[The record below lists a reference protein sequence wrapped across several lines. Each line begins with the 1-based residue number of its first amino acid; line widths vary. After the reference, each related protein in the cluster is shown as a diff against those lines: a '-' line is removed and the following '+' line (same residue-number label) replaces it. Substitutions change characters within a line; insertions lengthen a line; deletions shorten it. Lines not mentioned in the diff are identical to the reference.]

1 MHDLILRAWQD
12 KNLLFYLVL
21 VPLSWLF
28 AGLTA
33 LRRSLYRVGLLRSYA
48 LSVPVIVVGNI
59 NMGGS
64 GKTPVVIW
72 LVNQLKKQGYQPAV
86 ISRGYGAKVT
96 KPTTVHPDS
105 LPSEVG
111 DEPVLI
117 AQKTGCPVYISANRV
132 DAGNKLLNM
141 HPECDII
148 ISDDGLQHYRLQ
160 RQIEIAVIDQQS
172 QQNQHLLPAGP
183 LRESFSRLKNVDAVI
198 LNGDVHMKDGYA
210 MQLLASDFYNLLN
223 PDLKVSVSYF
233 KDKRVA
239 AMAGIGKPD
248 RFFQQLAL
256 LGLQFSQWPFS
267 DHYTYTNQD
276 LANIKCDALMMTE
289 KDAVKC
295 KPFAEGHHWV
305 LPVEANIDAS
315 LLPMLLSKLPQKI
328 NE

>member
-21 VPLSWLF
+21 IPLSWLF

-48 LSVPVIVVGNI
+48 LSVPVVVVGNI

-86 ISRGYGAKVT
+86 ISRGYGAKVS
-96 KPTTVHPDS
+96 KPTTVHADS

-256 LGLQFSQWPFS
+256 LGLQFSQWPFN
-267 DHYTYTNQD
+267 DHYAYTNQD

-295 KPFAEGHHWV
+295 KPFAEAHHWV